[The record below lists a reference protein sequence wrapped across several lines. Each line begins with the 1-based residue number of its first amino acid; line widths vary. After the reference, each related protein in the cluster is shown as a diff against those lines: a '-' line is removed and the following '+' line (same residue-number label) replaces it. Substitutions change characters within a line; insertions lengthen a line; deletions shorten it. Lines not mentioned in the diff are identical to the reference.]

1 MTIKDFLTLKP
12 YIGGPSR
19 RHRVYLKWQKRRQ
32 QRWLR
37 DHNLQAPMATRVT
50 PSANAQS
57 LGATKPKS
65 GSENCATTWN
75 GETA

>member
-37 DHNLQAPMATRVT
+37 DHNLQAPMATRIKT
-50 PSANAQS
+50 
-57 LGATKPKS
+57 
-65 GSENCATTWN
+65 GSTSTS
-75 GETA
+75 GETSTETR